1 MKLARMFG
9 AAAFAVFAACPAV
22 AAPPTAPAIEWMP
35 ARLDSNSARLVW
47 NMWWGVRGTRWEV
60 WDGAT
65 KLVSS
70 SAFITPSAD
79 PNFSQK
85 GETQLDL
92 GAGSHT
98 LKVLLCNADGCTAS
112 GATTVAAP
120 VPAGSGGGSTGAPGT
135 PIAVAPTKPVI
146 DWIPAEFDDGT
157 SVAVG
162 WNMWWGT
169 TGASWELW
177 DGPAK
182 LTTSTGFGASANPG
196 FAQNGKTTATLAK
209 GAHSLVVKLCNGSLC
224 TASDARAVNIKNDP
238 AGSGGGGNGG
248 GTAAG
253 PETYYLTAAKYL
265 ATGRID
271 IGQALLGDVWN
282 EGPFSMQIPR
292 ERAQWAMAT
301 AHAAQLFR
309 NVTGID
315 DIYVRENHYL
325 ATAIQESR
333 LGADAAAASF
343 TYAQAVADP
352 RQRIDYREAAVM
364 DGFFQIQ
371 GKGNES
377 SAFAEMRRLFPT
389 RFGMQDHQQT
399 VSGARFAT
407 AAVTAA
413 YYNLYMWYFLVGSG
427 WEPTAFLKA
436 AADPQAFDRIM
447 AVAYNRGLYHAY
459 VSDVFTTRR
468 AVCLTK
474 ADMADASGAC
484 FPDNDDE
491 GSRYARQI
499 PNYNRALVKAAA
511 GQADANAL
519 AGYGAYDTTLA
530 WADIQAWLDAISPLY
545 PTADMT
551 TARTRAQAAFNTAAA
566 GGMIRFRDQFGPVLD
581 AVMLALPVD
590 SPALKLCSEYG
601 KCAAETGN
609 NPGSGNN
616 GGGNTGGGTEQPAT
630 GQPTTGTLADCR
642 TARIGQPVTAACLA
656 GLDAAK
662 FGGPAGAPK
671 LDGRELVTYFAE
683 WGIWGNG
690 DPMQGRNFDP
700 AQLPAAELTRV
711 NYSFLVFSGTNGDLA
726 LFDRGAALDKTFAT
740 DSWDGDRGLLKQFW
754 LLKSRF
760 PHLKVYFAVG
770 GWNHTG
776 PFPQIA
782 DDPDRRAR
790 LAQSAYDFVTSYGFD
805 GIDIDW
811 EYPGHAGNVSPTPRD
826 RTNFTALMCELS
838 AKFKP
843 KGLGV
848 SFAAGANP
856 LAIAAVDYPAVLPC
870 VTSVNVMTYDF
881 NGTWSTQVGHNSPLY
896 NNRGEAHGQGD
907 FNIDDTV
914 MNILAAIQRQPIGRT
929 ATSRAQRLA
938 LFDQVPAAAKAKII
952 VGAPFYGRGWSRLD
966 RNPTEADI
974 WATGAGAA
982 KGSWEHMSADAGGMA
997 DAGDL
1002 LDIAG
1007 GRLKDYLPPQPNRL
1021 WDRYSCVPMYV
1032 DRVPA
1037 GKPRAGETFAYS
1049 YDDADSLQLKAS
1061 YVRDRGLGGIM
1072 SWEADAE
1079 PADHRLTAAL
1089 ARGLKGQATAA
1100 ACIAGGTDTIQ

>member
-1 MKLARMFG
+1 MKLARMLG
-9 AAAFAVFAACPAV
+9 AAALVTCAAYPAA
-22 AAPPTAPAIEWMP
+22 AAPPTSPAIEWMP
-35 ARLDSNSARLVW
+35 AKLDSNATRLTW
-47 NMWWGVRGTRWEV
+47 NMWWGVRGARWEV
-60 WDGAT
+60 WDGAS

-85 GETQLDL
+85 GETLLDL
-92 GAGSHT
+92 GAGSHA

-112 GATTVAAP
+112 GTTNVIAP
-120 VPAGSGGGSTGAPGT
+120 VGGSTTGAPGT
-135 PIAVAPTKPVI
+135 PVAAAPTKPVI
-146 DWIPAEFDDGT
+146 DWMPAEFDDGT
-157 SVAVG
+157 NIAIG

-169 TGASWELW
+169 TGAAWELW
-177 DGPAK
+177 DGTTK
-182 LTTSTGFGASANPG
+182 LSTSASFGASANPG
-196 FAQNGKTTATLAK
+196 YAQNGKTTATLAK
-209 GAHSLVVKLCNGSLC
+209 GSHSLVVKLCNGNLC
-224 TASDARAVNIKNDP
+224 TASDARAVNVKN
-238 AGSGGGGNGG
+238 GTTGGGGPGPV
-248 GTAAG
+248 AG

-265 ATGRID
+265 PAGRID
-271 IGQALLGDVWN
+271 IGQALLADVWN
-282 EGPFSMQIPR
+282 EGPFSAQIPR
-292 ERAQWAMAT
+292 ERALWAMAM
-301 AHAAQLFR
+301 AHASQLFR

-315 DIYVRENHYL
+315 DTYVRENHYL

-343 TYAQAVADP
+343 TYARAIADP
-352 RQRIDYREAAVM
+352 RQRIDYRAAAVT

-371 GKGNES
+371 GQGNQS

-389 RFGMQDHQQT
+389 RFGTQDHDQT
-399 VSGARFAT
+399 VSGPRFAT
-407 AAVTAA
+407 AALTAA

-447 AVAYNRGLYHAY
+447 AVAYNRGLYHPY
-459 VSDVFTTRR
+459 VTDVFTTRR
-468 AVCLTK
+468 AACLAK
-474 ADMADASGAC
+474 ADMADASGTC

-499 PNYNRALVKAAA
+499 PTFNRALVKAAA
-511 GQADANAL
+511 GQADAAAP
-519 AGYGAYDTTLA
+519 AGYGAYDAPLG
-530 WADIQAWLDAISPLY
+530 WADIQAWLDAIAPLY
-545 PTADMT
+545 PADDMA
-551 TARTRAQAAFNTAAA
+551 TARTRAQAAFNAAAA
-566 GGMIRFRDQFGPVLD
+566 GGTIGFRDQFGPVLD

-601 KCAAETGN
+601 KCAVETGV
-609 NPGSGNN
+609 NPGGGNN
-616 GGGNTGGGTEQPAT
+616 GGGGSE
-630 GQPTTGTLADCR
+630 QPTTGTLADCR
-642 TARIGQPVTAACLA
+642 TARIGQPVSAACLA
-656 GLDAAK
+656 GLEAAG
-662 FGGPAGAPK
+662 FGGPAGSPR
-671 LDGRELVTYFAE
+671 LDGRELMTYFAE
-683 WGIWGNG
+683 WGTWGNG
-690 DPMQGRNFDP
+690 DPMQGRNFNP

-711 NYSFLVFSGTNGDLA
+711 NYAFLVFSGTGGDLM
-726 LFDRGAALDKTFAT
+726 LFDRGAALDKAFAT
-740 DSWDGDRGLLKQFW
+740 DSWDGGDRGLLKQFW
-754 LLKSRF
+754 LLKARF

-782 DDPDRRAR
+782 DDPVKRAR
-790 LAQSAYDFVTSYGFD
+790 LVQSAYDFVTAYGFD

-826 RTNFTALMCELS
+826 RANFTSLICELS
-838 AKFKP
+838 ARFKP
-843 KGLGV
+843 SGLGV

-856 LAIAAVDYPAVLPC
+856 LAIAGVDYPSVLPC

-907 FNIDDTV
+907 FNVHDTV
-914 MNILAAIQRQPIGRT
+914 MNILAAIQRQPVGKT
-929 ATSRAQRLA
+929 AMTKAQRLA

-952 VGAPFYGRGWSRLD
+952 VGTPFYGRGWSRLD
-966 RNPTEADI
+966 RNPTETDI

-982 KGSWEHMSADAGGMA
+982 KGSWEHVAPDGAGMGDAN
-997 DAGDL
+997 DL
-1002 LDIAG
+1002 LDIAT
-1007 GRLKDYLPPQPNRL
+1007 GRLRDYLSPQPSRL
-1021 WDRYSCVPMYV
+1021 WDSRACVPMYV

-1061 YVRDRGLGGIM
+1061 YVRDRGLGGVM

-1089 ARGLKGQATAA
+1089 ARGLKGQASAA
-1100 ACIAGGTDTIQ
+1100 ACLAGGTDTIQ